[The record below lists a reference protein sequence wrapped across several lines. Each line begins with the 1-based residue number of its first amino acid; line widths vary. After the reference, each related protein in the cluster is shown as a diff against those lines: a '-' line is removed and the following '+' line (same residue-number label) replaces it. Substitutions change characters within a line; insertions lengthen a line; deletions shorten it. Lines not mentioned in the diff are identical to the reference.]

1 VITSRVL
8 IAVIAVLGVM
18 VAGTFIAYRADL
30 RRAVQ
35 RISHGS
41 VVASTPCGPIE
52 YAVRGDGPPVLV
64 VHGAGG
70 GFDQGL
76 LLGEELVAR
85 GYRAI
90 AVSRFGYLRTPVHA
104 DASPEAQADAHACL
118 LNALGIDRAAVLGVS
133 AGSPS
138 ALQFAI
144 RHPQRCTALV
154 LLVPLAWH
162 PRLPAESARAPS
174 RAMRLA
180 LGALEHDYAYWLLIR
195 LFPQLATRT
204 LLGTPPQVLE
214 GASHEERERLRLLRE
229 QILPVSRRAAGLRM
243 DGSAAATLR
252 PAPLERIEARA
263 LVVSLEDD
271 LYGTFPAAQYTASHI
286 PGARFMGFPSGGH
299 VWVGHH
305 REIMGTIA
313 DFMRERTREAAAA
326 GHRDVVD
333 GRAYRS
339 TD

>member
-1 VITSRVL
+1 MITSRVL
-8 IAVIAVLGVM
+8 IAVIVVLGVM

-41 VVASTPCGPIE
+41 VVGST
-52 YAVRGDGPPVLV
+52 
-64 VHGAGG
+64 
-70 GFDQGL
+70 
-76 LLGEELVAR
+76 
-85 GYRAI
+85 
-90 AVSRFGYLRTPVHA
+90 
-104 DASPEAQADAHACL
+104 
-118 LNALGIDRAAVLGVS
+118 
-133 AGSPS
+133 
-138 ALQFAI
+138 
-144 RHPQRCTALV
+144 
-154 LLVPLAWH
+154 
-162 PRLPAESARAPS
+162 
-174 RAMRLA
+174 
-180 LGALEHDYAYWLLIR
+180 
-195 LFPQLATRT
+195 
-204 LLGTPPQVLE
+204 
-214 GASHEERERLRLLRE
+214 
-229 QILPVSRRAAGLRM
+229 
-243 DGSAAATLR
+243 AATLR

-271 LYGTFPAAQYTASHI
+271 LYGTYPAAQYTASHI

-313 DFMRERTREAAAA
+313 DFMRERAREATAA